1 MRAASDDRMAYTPGM
16 GLRDWW
22 RRRRAEDDEAALEA
36 EEEEAFD
43 SSDERAASDIDEV
56 RLGTPTSGV
65 EPWQG

>member
-1 MRAASDDRMAYTPGM
+1 MAYTPGM

-22 RRRRAEDDEAALEA
+22 RRHKAEDDEAALEA
-36 EEEEAFD
+36 EEKEAFD
-43 SSDERAASDIDEV
+43 SPDERAASDIDEV